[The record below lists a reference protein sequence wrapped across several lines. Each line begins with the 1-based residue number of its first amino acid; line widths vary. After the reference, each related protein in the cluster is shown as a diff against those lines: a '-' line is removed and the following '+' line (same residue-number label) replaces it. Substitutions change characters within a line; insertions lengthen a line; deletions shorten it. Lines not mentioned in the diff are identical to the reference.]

1 MSNPARPLNEK
12 LFSINSIISNYSSK
26 IDKLINSTSGIN
38 TTFTSGTSNNCLSHT
53 INKYLSQ
60 SADYLSRSVTNS
72 SITRS
77 TNLFTLQAGLKNSTE
92 ELDTYYRHLPENK
105 LISNSEKSEN
115 LHTFSPITPIVD
127 QSDLF
132 SDCSGDNNSNSDK
145 LIYKSIMIIDVL
157 NKMSTPE
164 AAKENSVLNDEC
176 QVPSIK
182 NVFRKSFNNFYLLNQ
197 LEGDYF
203 SYDLVEREA
212 LEIDSK
218 SSKSNSLKRKANM
231 FKKTGKVTINY
242 TRNFRKKIRENPFVV
257 YNQNGRKLVKKLLNK
272 SKNPDMALS
281 PTDLDSLFA
290 TINHEY
296 EYAFEYMNP
305 RRKVAFNKKKKLPRK
320 TVVKI
325 TKLCP
330 SEKNSCDSEGSES
343 SSEHPCSICTDND
356 YQNNMNNKNHIDLSS
371 NEVDASAEFARAD
384 DDFEINGHVKS
395 SDDEFTESYCDVLAT
410 IDEKEANETNFKE
423 NVVPTETNDEPEI
436 LDLIINRLPGEKL
449 GLNLKVEEKG
459 SVLVVSVNE
468 NSAADRASDIAGN
481 RQSIQMNDE
490 LLEING
496 VSLNN
501 MSNDDILCVVQ
512 ELPLHVSLKLK
523 RSTSLV
529 AISPNETNSNN
540 NAIESGQSSPNDS
553 ATK

>member
-1 MSNPARPLNEK
+1 MSNPTRPLNEK

-38 TTFTSGTSNNCLSHT
+38 TTFASGASNNCLSHT

-60 SADYLSRSVTNS
+60 SADYLSRSATNS

-77 TNLFTLQAGLKNSTE
+77 TNLFTVQTGLKNSTE
-92 ELDTYYRHLPENK
+92 ELEADYRHLPENK

-132 SDCSGDNNSNSDK
+132 SDCSGDSNSDK

-157 NKMSTPE
+157 NKMNSANSE
-164 AAKENSVLNDEC
+164 ARKENSVHTHEC
-176 QVPSIK
+176 QMPSVK

-212 LEIDSK
+212 LEPETRS
-218 SSKSNSLKRKANM
+218 SNSLKRKKNM
-231 FKKTGKVTINY
+231 FKKTGKITINY

-272 SKNPDMALS
+272 SKNPEMALS
-281 PTDLDSLFA
+281 PTDLESLFA
-290 TINHEY
+290 TINHDY
-296 EYAFEYMNP
+296 EYAFEYVTP
-305 RRKVAFNKKKKLPRK
+305 RRKAVFNKKKKIPRK
-320 TVVKI
+320 TVVRFS
-325 TKLCP
+325 KL
-330 SEKNSCDSEGSES
+330 STLEKNSCDSEASES
-343 SSEHPCSICTDND
+343 STDHPCSLCTEND
-356 YQNNMNNKNHIDLSS
+356 YQNNLNNKNQVDLST

-384 DDFEINGHVKS
+384 DDFELNGHIKS

-410 IDEKEANETNFKE
+410 IDEKEANEVNIQETLVQKE
-423 NVVPTETNDEPEI
+423 VSDEPKI
-436 LDLIINRLPGEKL
+436 LDLVINRLPGEKL
-449 GLNLKVEEKG
+449 GLNLKVEDRD
-459 SVLVVSVNE
+459 SVLVVNVIE
-468 NSAADRASDIAGN
+468 NSAADRASDHNGN
-481 RQSIQMNDE
+481 RQPIHANDE

-496 VSLNN
+496 VSLNVF
-501 MSNDDILCVVQ
+501 ILY
-512 ELPLHVSLKLK
+512 KL
-523 RSTSLV
+523 SDLFFY
-529 AISPNETNSNN
+529 
-540 NAIESGQSSPNDS
+540 
-553 ATK
+553 